1 MELEDLKEIW
11 QEQDR
16 KLQISIRLNRRIL
29 YDSYTGHARWAL
41 RRLALALGVGALGLL
56 AMIVFLGAFIH
67 NNLHVARMAATAALV
82 DVFAIVAL
90 GAVFRQIA
98 LALRIN
104 YFEPVAV
111 IQKSLEQL
119 RQARIRYVQSVCI
132 MAPLLWFPLFVV
144 WMQAAFRVD
153 VYRTF
158 DVKWI
163 VTNVAFGV
171 AAIPVG
177 YGLLRILGHRANARL
192 LRDLAGYNLNA
203 ASAFLARLEE
213 FEREA

>member
-1 MELEDLKEIW
+1 MELEELKEIW

-16 KLQISIRLNRRIL
+16 KLELSIQLNRRIL
-29 YDSYTGHARWAL
+29 HESYTGRARWAL
-41 RRLALALGVGALGLL
+41 RRLALALGFGALGLSVV
-56 AMIVFLGAFIH
+56 IVFLGAFIH

-82 DVFAIVAL
+82 DAFAIAAL
-90 GAVFRQIA
+90 AAVCRQIA
-98 LALRIN
+98 LTLRVN

-119 RQARIRYVQSVCI
+119 RRARIRYVQSICI
-132 MAPLLWFPLFVV
+132 TAPLLWFPLFVV

-163 VTNVAFGV
+163 VTNIAFGLV
-171 AAIPVG
+171 AIPVG
-177 YGLLRILGHRANARL
+177 YGLLRKFGHRSNARL
-192 LRDLAGYNLNA
+192 LRDLAGYNLNV

-213 FEREA
+213 FER